1 MFFGLFTLP
10 VHRYALRE
18 GKRKNQLLHAS
29 SLRHLM
35 NLINNYRPHSSP
47 SAPPQCLRKVSAYIA
62 MQNELV
68 YNPKGLH
75 ITDPVNRG
83 LRVIEISSS
92 MQGT

>member
-1 MFFGLFTLP
+1 
-10 VHRYALRE
+10 
-18 GKRKNQLLHAS
+18 
-29 SLRHLM
+29 
-35 NLINNYRPHSSP
+35 
-47 SAPPQCLRKVSAYIA
+47 

-92 MQGT
+92 INDRLST